1 MKKIDLHI
9 HTIKTVS
16 DSIKGDEFEYSFD
29 KLKEGLTDTLVTC

>member
-16 DSIKGDEFEYSFD
+16 DSIKGDEFEYC
-29 KLKEGLTDTLVTC
+29 LIN